1 MRRLLIAAALLLA
14 TVPALADTLYITEFK
29 GAPPNSVYYQA
40 ATAPAVANQFVAIT
54 PNSSVQSAAFNSATG
69 LIRIQCATDET
80 TSVCNV
86 AIGGTNPTAGGTS
99 MRLTSGQTE
108 YFVVKAGDK
117 LAVYQ
122 QGPI

>member
-1 MRRLLIAAALLLA
+1 MRRLLVAAALVLA
-14 TVPALADTLYITEFK
+14 AVPALADVLYITEFK

-40 ATAPAVANQFVAIT
+40 ATPPALANQAVNIT

-69 LIRIQCATDET
+69 LIRVQCAA
-80 TSVCNV
+80 TSPAVCNV
-86 AIGGTNPTAGGTS
+86 QIGGTNPTAGGTS
-99 MRLTSGQTE
+99 MRMLDGQTE

-122 QGPI
+122 AGPL